1 MELLHFIPR
10 FLVVTAFFY
19 VMAQSAGDWS
29 YRKPE
34 DPSTWKTH
42 FEHCA
47 GKKQSPINIL
57 PKETV
62 FHAELKDL
70 AVDFERNVSAE
81 LQNNGH
87 TVQATFKTGK
97 SNISGG
103 YLPSQFRAVQMHF
116 HWGSVDSRGSEH
128 QISGRKYPMEIHI
141 VHFNVEKYPNISAAL
156 KKPDG
161 LAVLGIL
168 VEIGETK
175 ENPVIKPIV
184 DAFNKTQ
191 YNGEKAFIEF
201 LEPLKFLPED
211 IQQYYTYKGS
221 LTTPG
226 CYESVQ
232 WFVFNDSFKIS
243 PSQLERFRQ
252 LSEGSKQ
259 HTKSFHLV
267 DNFRPVQPLNGRD
280 VTRSFQR
287 PSSPCSKVSDTLMEC
302 SVLIGNKVV
311 FYAAEVNM
319 CTLPATVTLQ
329 VSQPDIGY
337 KFNKIIYSDIH
348 STVQIGNLDYGFT
361 LELHSHVQETRP
373 STLHITINHANP
385 LSSGIQKEVIS
396 ADFEEKACQLG
407 SCQKTKCNKL
417 WCSGK
422 AFGFTKQDLLYIGF
436 SSTFKDLST
445 SSPSVHINFYRNESL
460 KWHLAES
467 ATFVN
472 NAERKVHLLGNL
484 VHASSSAKHKRGTLQ
499 SSQWEYVTFK
509 AKITKTTNK
518 VLYQLLMI
526 PANGLSYRIFKDEIT
541 LDCVKPEPAH
551 LSSTGKIA
559 IAVSVVSMILILA
572 GITMALLYCRRK
584 QYATNDPEL
593 VNNMEDYDDNVL

>member
-168 VEIGETK
+168 VEIGDTK

-191 YNGEKAFIEF
+191 YKGEKAFIEF

-232 WFVFNDSFKIS
+232 WFVFKDSFKIS

-280 VTRSFQR
+280 VTRSF
-287 PSSPCSKVSDTLMEC
+287 
-302 SVLIGNKVV
+302 
-311 FYAAEVNM
+311 
-319 CTLPATVTLQ
+319 
-329 VSQPDIGY
+329 
-337 KFNKIIYSDIH
+337 
-348 STVQIGNLDYGFT
+348 
-361 LELHSHVQETRP
+361 
-373 STLHITINHANP
+373 
-385 LSSGIQKEVIS
+385 
-396 ADFEEKACQLG
+396 
-407 SCQKTKCNKL
+407 
-417 WCSGK
+417 
-422 AFGFTKQDLLYIGF
+422 
-436 SSTFKDLST
+436 
-445 SSPSVHINFYRNESL
+445 
-460 KWHLAES
+460 
-467 ATFVN
+467 
-472 NAERKVHLLGNL
+472 RK
-484 VHASSSAKHKRGTLQ
+484 
-499 SSQWEYVTFK
+499 
-509 AKITKTTNK
+509 
-518 VLYQLLMI
+518 
-526 PANGLSYRIFKDEIT
+526 
-541 LDCVKPEPAH
+541 
-551 LSSTGKIA
+551 
-559 IAVSVVSMILILA
+559 
-572 GITMALLYCRRK
+572 
-584 QYATNDPEL
+584 
-593 VNNMEDYDDNVL
+593 YD